1 MVEPILS
8 NNDSSES
15 AIKVNPEL
23 VDLTQD
29 DDLDTSEIILLQP
42 SPRRPP
48 LPGQQQNKS
57 STTNTN
63 TTTSPPKANRSAP
76 SVLLL
81 SDSNSDSD
89 TDCIVSPPRS
99 ASRMKARSRSL
110 KIVATANSCIMPG
123 QSIRCRRPSNAPY
136 PAPLSTVLPPIE
148 ISKPAPSRPQPPPS
162 PPNALKCPICIE
174 TYITVKQRGFKIV
187 TTKCGHIF
195 CDFCLKKALSSNG
208 RKCPKCRKNVP
219 RAGVI
224 EIFDVC

>member
-1 MVEPILS
+1 MVEPIS
-8 NNDSSES
+8 DKETETTT
-15 AIKVNPEL
+15 KHNPEL

-42 SPRRPP
+42 SPHRHAQPQAR
-48 LPGQQQNKS
+48 QQKP
-57 STTNTN
+57 TT
-63 TTTSPPKANRSAP
+63 KANHSAP

-81 SDSNSDSD
+81 TDSNSD
-89 TDCIVSPPRS
+89 TEPECIISPPRIPNRT
-99 ASRMKARSRSL
+99 RMRNRAI
-110 KIVATANSCIMPG
+110 KIVASTNSCLMPG

-136 PAPLSTVLPPIE
+136 PAPLSTVLPPLE

-174 TYITVKQRGFKIV
+174 TYVAVKQRGFKIV

-195 CDFCLKKALSSNG
+195 CDFCLKKALSANG

-219 RAGVI
+219 RAGII